1 MVWGCMA
8 ASGVRELVFIDDK
21 MDKYCYKN
29 ILQNNLQKSADNL
42 GIGGDY
48 YFQQDNDPK
57 HITKIVRL
65 WILYNTPHTLKTPP
79 QSPDLNPIENLWDTL
94 ERRIRR
100 HHISSKI
107 QLKQVLL
114 EEWQHRP
121 IGHADISSFYARPL
135 DRSYSQKGLGNT
147 ILECF
152 SI

>member
-8 ASGVRELVFIDDK
+8 ASGVGELVFIDDK

-57 HITKIVRL
+57 HTAEIVRL

-79 QSPDLNPIENLWDTL
+79 QSPDLNPVENLWDTL

-100 HHISSKI
+100 HHISSKT

-114 EEWQHRP
+114 EEWQH
-121 IGHADISSFYARPL
+121 IGQSVTQTLVHSMPARL
-135 DRSYSQKGLGNT
+135 TEVIRRKGWAT
-147 ILECF
+147 RY
-152 SI
+152 